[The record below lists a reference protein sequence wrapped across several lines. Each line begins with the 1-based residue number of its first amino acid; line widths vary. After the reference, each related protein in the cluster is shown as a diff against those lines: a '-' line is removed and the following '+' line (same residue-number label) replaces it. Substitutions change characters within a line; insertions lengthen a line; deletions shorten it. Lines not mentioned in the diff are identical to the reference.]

1 MKKKDIKNEPE
12 IKKLLKNYEKEIEK
26 WKKVNK

>member
-26 WKKVNK
+26 YKKVNK